1 MSVTVIDV
9 AKEAGV
15 SRTTVSN
22 VFNNRSKY
30 SDGTRDAV
38 LAAAK
43 KLGYKP
49 NLAAK
54 SLITN
59 QSRLVGLI
67 LPSYVD
73 TNTMTNS
80 PFYNIVIDSVYS
92 VLRTEAY
99 YDLIIFSVPYQEKLS
114 QVSDWIDARNVDGI
128 LAIGEYDQIFLKD
141 LNSKNIPVV
150 LVDNYS
156 RANYSNFSYINSDDE
171 AGGYLATQKLVEGG
185 YKNIGL
191 CSVSLDSPLMQKRYG
206 GYKKALKEAG
216 YKERTF
222 DMTGSPFEVGAEICE
237 TLLAQQI
244 DAAFCTEDMLAIGLL
259 HSLLKKGVCV
269 DQDFGLVGFDNINN
283 GRQVHPELT
292 TVDQSIFEK
301 GETATKTLLN
311 ILNKRNSSGS
321 RLVLPVHL
329 ISRETSR

>member
-22 VFNNRSKY
+22 VFNNRAKF
-30 SDGTRDAV
+30 SDETRNAV

-59 QSRLVGLI
+59 QSRLIGLI

-73 TNTMTNS
+73 TNTLTNS
-80 PFYNIVIDSVYS
+80 PFYNIIIDSVYS
-92 VLRTEAY
+92 VLRNEAY
-99 YDLIIFSVPYQEKLS
+99 YDLIIFSVPYKEKLP
-114 QVSDWIDARNVDGI
+114 QVSDWIDSRNVDGV
-128 LAIGEYDQIFLKD
+128 LVIGEYNQAFLND
-141 LNSKNIPVV
+141 LNSKAIPVV
-150 LVDNYS
+150 LIDNYS
-156 RANYSNFSYINSDDE
+156 RATYSNFSYINSDDE
-171 AGGYLATQKLVEGG
+171 TGGYLATQRLVAGG
-185 YKNIGL
+185 YRKIGI
-191 CSVSLDSPLMQKRYG
+191 CSASMDSPLMQKRYE
-206 GYKKALKEAG
+206 GYRRALSEAG
-216 YKERTF
+216 YKEYIF
-222 DMTGSPFEVGAEICE
+222 NSNGSPFEAGMQLGEI
-237 TLLAQQI
+237 LLKQEI
-244 DAAFCTEDMLAIGLL
+244 DAAFCTEDTLAIGFLCC
-259 HSLLKKGVCV
+259 LLKKGVRV
-269 DQDFGLVGFDNINN
+269 GPDFGLVGFDNINN
-283 GRQVHPELT
+283 GRQIYPGLT

-311 ILNKRNSSGS
+311 ILNKKSSLGS

-329 ISRETSR
+329 ITRETAR

>member
-30 SDGTRDAV
+30 SDETRDAV

-59 QSRLVGLI
+59 RSRLVGLV

-80 PFYNIVIDSVYS
+80 PFYNTVIDSVYS
-92 VLRTEAY
+92 VLRTEVY

-114 QVSDWIDARNVDGI
+114 QVSDWIDARNADGI
-128 LAIGEYDQIFLKD
+128 LAIGEYDQGFLKD

-156 RANYSNFSYINSDDE
+156 RTNFSNFSYINSDDE
-171 AGGYLATQKLVEGG
+171 TGGYLATEKLIAGG

-191 CSVSLDSPLMQKRYG
+191 CSVSLDSPLMQKRYA

-216 YKERTF
+216 YKEHTF
-222 DMTGSPFEVGAEICE
+222 DLIGSPFEAGLEIGE
-237 TLLAQQI
+237 TLLAQSI

-259 HSLLKKGVCV
+259 HSLLKRGIGIGR
-269 DQDFGLVGFDNINN
+269 DFGLIGFDNINN

-292 TVDQSIFEK
+292 TIDQSIFEK
-301 GETATKTLLN
+301 GETAAKTLLN
-311 ILNKRNSSGS
+311 ILNNRNSSGS

-329 ISRETSR
+329 ISRETAR